1 MPINE
6 IAYSQHLTEKLDKA
20 VSQKAQ
26 TGIFADNALRAKFIG
41 AKTVNIPVMGMSGLG
56 DYDRDTGFVRG
67 SVSVSHTPFTL
78 QQDRGCSFSID
89 AQDVDESGIASFAAE
104 VSGEF
109 VRTKVIPE
117 TDAYVL
123 SKLAGVAIGNS
134 KTVTGTPA
142 TGAYKM
148 LVEAIAKAQDAVG
161 YDEELV
167 AFVDGTFLAA
177 LEATPEISR
186 YLSIGEF
193 KKGEITTKVKML
205 NNVPVLPVESSRMKT
220 AYDFHDGSAEK
231 FGFTPAATGY
241 KNIGLL
247 VVPKRVAS
255 LVKKTEEIRIF
266 PPKQNLNA
274 DAWKIDYRI
283 YYDLFVKDSLKDGIV
298 TYTYEK

>member
-67 SVSVSHTPFTL
+67 SVSVSHIPFTL
-78 QQDRGCSFSID
+78 QMDRGCSFNID
-89 AQDVDESGIASFAAE
+89 AQDADESGIASLAAE

-123 SKLAGVAIGNS
+123 SKLAGVAQGNS

-148 LVEAIAKAQDAVG
+148 LVEAIAKARDAVG

-186 YLSIGEF
+186 HLSIGDF
-193 KKGEITTKVKML
+193 KKGEITTRVKML
-205 NNVPVLPVESSRMKT
+205 NDVPVLPVESSRMKT

-231 FGFTPAATGY
+231 YGFEPATGA
-241 KNIGLL
+241 KSIGLL
-247 VVPKRVAS
+247 VVPKRAAS
-255 LVKKTEEIRIF
+255 LVKKTEELRIF
-266 PPKQNLNA
+266 DPKHNLNA

-298 TYTYEK
+298 TYTY